1 MFMQKTKNLA
11 IIRLVAMAL
20 VLALAL
26 PMGVNAATVPT
37 VQPRASYYLNSYN
50 GYVYPAG
57 NGKIQ
62 VWYTVTGTGTMDQIG
77 CLSIQI
83 YESSDNST
91 WRWVAAYNHRNHA
104 EMLATNIVYH
114 SGHVDYQG
122 TVGKYYRA
130 YIGVYAGEN
139 GDGDSRYF
147 YTSSKLAT

>member
-1 MFMQKTKNLA
+1 MYKKHNALVTRLIA
-11 IIRLVAMAL
+11 IILI
-20 VLALAL
+20 LALAL
-26 PMGVNAATVPT
+26 PLGVNAAVVPS

-62 VWYTVTGTGTMDQIG
+62 VWFTVTGTGTMDDIG

-83 YESSDNST
+83 FESPDNST
-91 WRWVAAYNHRNHA
+91 WSWVDAFNYLDNTD
-104 EMLATNIVYH
+104 MMSTNKFYH

-122 TVGKYYRA
+122 VAGKYYRA
-130 YIGVYAGEN
+130 YICIYAGEN

-147 YTSSKLAT
+147 YTSGKLCT